1 MRWIEVEIHGKRVR
15 VPVQKHQGKL
25 WMHWRGE
32 THVIDV
38 SGSGARSAS
47 GPVKL
52 QPGLIMAPMPGKVTR
67 VHVNVGDV
75 VQKAQPLVVMEAM
88 KMEYTLESDI
98 EGKVTEVNAATDAQV
113 SLGAVLVRVQSSETP
128 SP

>member
-1 MRWIEVEIHGKRVR
+1 MRWLEVEFQGKRVR
-15 VPVQKHQGKL
+15 VPVQKHQGKF

-52 QPGLIMAPMPGKVTR
+52 QPGLIAAPMPGKITR
-67 VHVNVGDV
+67 VHAKVGDA
-75 VQKAQPLVVMEAM
+75 VQKGQPLVVMEAM
-88 KMEYTLESDI
+88 KMEYTLEADI
-98 EGKVTEVNAATDAQV
+98 DGKVIEVNAAADTQV
-113 SLGAVLVRVQSSETP
+113 SLGAVLVQVQHIGAAKS
-128 SP
+128 